1 MASTTRN
8 KPGAEKIVVEDSGSS
23 ALDNLQV
30 MYEKNK
36 KPINTIAF
44 VVIGAVVA
52 FFAYKKLYQ
61 EPRVEKAA
69 TAMSY
74 AQRYFETDSMSKALN
89 GDGQRIGFL
98 KIEKK
103 FSGTPS
109 ANLAHFYAG
118 IAYLKTGDFKNA
130 IKQLEDF
137 DGKGTSLEYAAY
149 GSIADAYME
158 TGDVKKGIE
167 YYNKAAGNKE
177 DFGLTPFYLARA
189 GAAYEMNKQPE
200 EAKKAYIRIRDEYPT
215 APEARNVDKYLAR
228 LGDLN

>member
-8 KPGAEKIVVEDSGSS
+8 KPGAEKITVQDNS

-36 KPINTIAF
+36 KPINTVAIII
-44 VVIGAVVA
+44 IGSIVA

-69 TAMSY
+69 TAMSF

-137 DGKGTSLEYAAY
+137 DGKGTQLEYAAY
-149 GSIADAYME
+149 GSMGDAYME
-158 TGDVKKGIE
+158 TGNVKKSIE
-167 YYNKAAGNKE
+167 YYNKAAGNAD
-177 DFGLTPFYLARA
+177 DFGLTPYYLMRA
-189 GAAYEMNKQPE
+189 ATAYEMNKQPD
-200 EAKKAYIRIRDEYPT
+200 EAKKAYKRIRDEYPT

-228 LGDLN
+228 LGELE